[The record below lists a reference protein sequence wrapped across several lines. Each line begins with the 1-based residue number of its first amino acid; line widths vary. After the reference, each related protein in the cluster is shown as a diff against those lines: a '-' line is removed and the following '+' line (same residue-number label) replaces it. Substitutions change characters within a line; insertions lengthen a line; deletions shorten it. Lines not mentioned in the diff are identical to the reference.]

1 MNMMK
6 AAIHSKY
13 GPPQELQIREVN
25 SLFPK
30 SNEVL
35 VKVVTASVTTTDC
48 NVRNFTFVPKSFLFF
63 ARLMFGF
70 RKPKIEILGIDFAGE
85 VEVVGCEVK
94 QFKRGDQVFGS
105 NGVRFGSHAE
115 YVCVKEAGAIV
126 KKPDFISWEEA
137 ASLSLAGNTALF
149 FIRDLAKIKQ
159 GQKILIHGASGAIGT
174 YSVQLAKHYGAE
186 VTAVCSSVNVAL
198 VKSIGADRVIDYSK
212 EDFSASDERYD
223 FVYDVV
229 GKTTFSQCKR
239 ILKKNGVY
247 LKNTPEI
254 GDYFIMFRSKI
265 SGGKKVVCGESS
277 ERAENLKFL
286 TELIKSGKLKPVID
300 RVYKLEDIADA
311 YSYAESGHKKGNI
324 IIQIN

>member
-1 MNMMK
+1 MK
-6 AAIHSKY
+6 AVIHSKY
-13 GPPQELQIREVN
+13 GPAHELQIKEVN
-25 SLFPK
+25 RPFPK

-35 VKVVTASVTTTDC
+35 VKVVAASVTSTDC
-48 NVRNFTFVPKSFLFF
+48 NVRNFTFVPKSFLLF
-63 ARLMFGF
+63 ARLMFGY
-70 RKPKIEILGIDFAGE
+70 RKPRIEILGIDFAGE
-85 VEVVGCEVK
+85 VEVVGREVK

-115 YVCVKEAGAIV
+115 YVCVQETGATV

-212 EDFSASDERYD
+212 EDFLSSNERYD

-229 GKTTFSQCKR
+229 GKTTFEQCKR
-239 ILKKNGVY
+239 ILKKNGAY

-254 GDYFIMFRSKI
+254 GDFFKMFRSKI
-265 SGGKKVVCGESS
+265 FGGKKVVCGESS

-286 TELIKSGKLKPVID
+286 TELIKSGRLKPVID
-300 RVYKLEDIADA
+300 RVYKLDEIADA